1 MTDEMLPEE
10 IRAVRGRP
18 LGRYPMAR
26 ADIATNI
33 EASRLM
39 VYQAAR
45 MRDQGQPSSRFASM
59 AKYHASTTA
68 KHAADKAQQM
78 FGGYGMA
85 EETRIGWLRSYADL
99 FFTGEGSAN
108 VQRILIAEDALGY
121 KDADRHGA
129 STRFRA

>member
-1 MTDEMLPEE
+1 M
-10 IRAVRGRP
+10 RGQP
-18 LGRYPMAR
+18 LGRYQMVQADI

-68 KHAADKAQQM
+68 KHAADKA
-78 FGGYGMA
+78 
-85 EETRIGWLRSYADL
+85 
-99 FFTGEGSAN
+99 
-108 VQRILIAEDALGY
+108 
-121 KDADRHGA
+121 
-129 STRFRA
+129 